1 MSQQMKTNARGG
13 DMDSVWCGVVVD
25 QGYWEAAVH
34 GKCRLGRKCGGRRA
48 ELLQGCGG
56 APLHRTAGYGSGR
69 SVTVELDSHPE
80 SVSEQLGLEPA
91 HFGLIRQFM

>member
-1 MSQQMKTNARGG
+1 MKTHARGG
-13 DMDSVWCGVVVD
+13 DMDSVRCGVAVD
-25 QGYWEAAVH
+25 QGYQEAAVH
-34 GKCRLGRKCGGRRA
+34 GKCRLGRKCGRQRT

-56 APLHRTAGYGSGR
+56 AHPGRTAGCGSGW